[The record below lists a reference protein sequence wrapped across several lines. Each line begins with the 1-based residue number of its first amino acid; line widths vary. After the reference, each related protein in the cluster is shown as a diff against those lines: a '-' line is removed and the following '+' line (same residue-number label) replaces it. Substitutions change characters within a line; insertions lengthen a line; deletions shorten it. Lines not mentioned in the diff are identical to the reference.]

1 MQQCPYLQEMKER
14 LVLQGADPE
23 QLLLVTTKTIKT
35 VKTMDKDVLEVH
47 QDPAVGTVVKLNA
60 GGYGQHT
67 SPAHIPLISR
77 EPRAHDH
84 TIPKNAKTSLFII
97 LSFIYAKL
105 LVVVCIA
112 FVVSEVANNALPLF
126 YYEGFFS
133 YLYGASIFFLL
144 YVFCFLLQ
152 ESACCAGSPDAAERE
167 RLKRETAASRQREKD
182 RQKAAKEK
190 EKADK
195 DKAKKDKK
203 DDKGKGGKG
212 DAGAPPA
219 PPQPDAPAGAKQAL
233 YPQDAVEM
241 EGGLDRPV
249 GRKRKTS
256 QNNSS
261 HGSFFLRVGAI
272 AFGLGTMIYTGLEFG
287 TFFETP
293 MSSTK
298 CYNILRGLNPLLQM
312 VFTFMQMYFIFMN
325 SRLNIHRFKVIARF
339 GLMHI
344 VATNICV
351 WIRTLMLESIKEI
364 SVYMALSDQG
374 KQALLTTHATPLF
387 YGNGKGLSGLG
398 LGKSLSTTGKTGG
411 TNYGQTGGG
420 YGQTGGNYG
429 QPGAGG
435 IISGYGANDLV
446 ETFQPNPLRSANM
459 VVSTVATA
467 GSYAVKA
474 AQTTM
479 STLASTAATTLR
491 TLPTTLSTSTTTTST
506 TTTTLPPSSTTP
518 FLTTLASTAASTL
531 VSTTTS
537 TTPQSVL
544 RQTFAT
550 MMPDAPRMPFDHD
563 AGIKMGGNDEMG
575 GTLPVAEALKAL
587 AFNLTGQ
594 RMLDSESCVR
604 INIMGN
610 IVRDA
615 APYLYPFIIEYCLIG
630 AAVVYIMWRHIG
642 YNPRYVT
649 EEDLEQR
656 LEAMLSQRAVA
667 IARAQH
673 GRVDC
678 VGASKGLFFGLLLLV
693 GSLICLIL
701 FFVLIRHP
709 ELGILAIYLAD
720 CSHSIVMVLSILAI
734 IIGFCSNNC
743 CVDSFGYLSCEQ
755 QDQDHEQFEM
765 EQRDEDNDTDNELE
779 HLAQHVRH
787 EPFNMVQSLKF
798 KRDEQSDLNDI
809 LLRVSAF
816 GLFIYATF
824 SVIAGSLLATKKEP
838 NMLVTVTSALSVL
851 QVVLQLLFIADV
863 SRRRVHLPE
872 HDRSKPGRQ
881 IVTFLLICNV
891 AMWVIYTFE
900 MQKVAANPVQLDF
913 YGYLTWALVQRFTLP
928 LCVFHRFHSA
938 VTLAEIWKTSYKARL
953 E

>member
-233 YPQDAVEM
+233 YPRQEGYPRKMRDVVKMKQQQHQPQQEPLLVGQSAVYCQDAVEM

-446 ETFQPNPLRSANM
+446 
-459 VVSTVATA
+459 
-467 GSYAVKA
+467 
-474 AQTTM
+474 
-479 STLASTAATTLR
+479 
-491 TLPTTLSTSTTTTST
+491 
-506 TTTTLPPSSTTP
+506 
-518 FLTTLASTAASTL
+518 
-531 VSTTTS
+531 
-537 TTPQSVL
+537 
-544 RQTFAT
+544 
-550 MMPDAPRMPFDHD
+550 DAPRMPFDHD